1 MEQAQA
7 GTQVSL
13 SVQGTATT
21 ALAQQAWAGEQGQTL
36 QPVVVGLAQVLG
48 PVWSQ
53 SRLGG
58 VCKLNVCMVSIVK
71 KPSLFSKCISG
82 VDAYLKT

>member
-1 MEQAQA
+1 MEQALV
-7 GTQVSL
+7 GTRVSL
-13 SVQGTATT
+13 LVQATATT
-21 ALAQQAWAGEQGQTL
+21 APAQPVSAGERGQTL

-53 SRLGG
+53 SHLGG
-58 VCKLNVCMVSIVK
+58 VCKFVFMVSIVTK
-71 KPSLFSKCISG
+71 MSLSKFISG